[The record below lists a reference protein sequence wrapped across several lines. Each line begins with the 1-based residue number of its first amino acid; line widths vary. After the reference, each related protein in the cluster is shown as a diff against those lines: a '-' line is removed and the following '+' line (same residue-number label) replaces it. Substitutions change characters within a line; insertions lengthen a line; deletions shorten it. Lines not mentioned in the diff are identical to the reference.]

1 MHVTF
6 LGHAQLL
13 VKAAGKTLLIDPWFA
28 EPVFAGA
35 WWRYPPPPYPT
46 PESLPAQPDFLV
58 LSHAHPDHSGPG
70 TLALLNP
77 ALPTLAPPF
86 PEDPLPRRL
95 ERAGFRDV
103 LWMEGWKTREISP
116 GLKVTYVPHDRGW
129 KVSSIV
135 IEADGVRLYHGNDN
149 PLTLAGYQE
158 LARRMGTMDIAFL
171 PFAGASS
178 YPTCFEWDSRE
189 TMLSRARQKKQEGVT
204 RLTDGIQG
212 LEPRRAVPFA
222 SSWALFEEEQLW
234 KNYVDRPTVAEAI
247 DAAGHIAARHE
258 TDLLQLQPGDEW
270 SPERG
275 VIGRGLTAGWGHDAE
290 SIARYARTQRERVAQ
305 AVAARHQSDRFDG
318 DAARLDKAVR
328 LYLGKL
334 VEQSAGLTKDMAMVA
349 GFVADG
355 PGGGAWHV
363 IFQPG
368 APPRVEQG
376 RAANADETLTL
387 EAHELWSIA
396 TTPASWEDGWYG
408 YRLRVRK
415 REGAGYYRPFWEM
428 LLGVYD
434 EDISAWVREQ
444 VARR

>member
-46 PESLPAQPDFLV
+46 PESLPARPDVLV

-70 TLALLNP
+70 TLALLDP
-77 ALPTLAPPF
+77 SLPTLAPRF

-95 ERAGFRDV
+95 ERAGFHDV
-103 LWMEGWKTREISP
+103 LWMEGWSTREIAP
-116 GLKVTYVPHDRGW
+116 GLKITCVPHDRGW

-135 IEADGVRLYHGNDN
+135 IEAEGVRLYHGNDN

-158 LARRMGTMDIAFL
+158 LARRLGRMDLAFL

-178 YPTCFEWDSRE
+178 YPTCFEWDSQE
-189 TMLSRARQKKQEGVT
+189 TLLARARQKKQEGIK
-204 RLTDGIQG
+204 RLTEGIEG
-212 LEPRRAVPFA
+212 LAPRWAIPFA
-222 SSWALFEEEQLW
+222 SSWALLEEHQLW
-234 KNYVDRPTVAEAI
+234 KNYVDRATPAEAI
-247 DAAGHIAARHE
+247 EAARSTASTHG
-258 TDLLQLQPGDEW
+258 TGLLHLQPGDEW
-270 SPERG
+270 SPETG
-275 VIGRGLTAGWGHDAE
+275 VVARGLTAQWGPDAE
-290 SIARYARTQRERVAQ
+290 SIARYARTQRERVEQ
-305 AVAARHQSDRFDG
+305 AAAARQRGDGFHG
-318 DAARLDKAVR
+318 DAERLDKAVR
-328 LYLGKL
+328 LYLGRL
-334 VEQSAGLTKDMAMVA
+334 VEQSAELTRDLAMVA
-349 GFVADG
+349 GFVAEG
-355 PGGGAWHV
+355 PGAGAWHV
-363 IFQPG
+363 VFQPG
-368 APPRVEQG
+368 ERPRVERG
-376 RAANADETLTL
+376 AAAQADETLTL

-396 TTPASWEDGWYG
+396 TTPVSWEDGWYG

-444 VARR
+444 VA